1 MIRSSFIDE
10 ENIEFIYNDDSDCEL
25 EEKIEVKLGDYA
37 IVLVAGKSR
46 SLKFIARI
54 DNYDG
59 DDCEYEGVI
68 LEKINSKIDSGWEIK
83 DKLLL

>member
-1 MIRSSFIDE
+1 ME
-10 ENIEFIYNDDSDCEL
+10 LIYNDDSDSEL

-37 IVLVAGKSR
+37 IVLVTGKSR
-46 SLKFIARI
+46 SLKFIAPI

-59 DDCEYEGVI
+59 DDCEYEGCF
-68 LEKINSKIDSGWEIK
+68 SKKSISKFIMGWEIK